1 MAQRDY
7 KPKGGAA
14 QPKTRGGTII
24 GIVIGLVLG
33 LLIAV
38 GVAVFLNKGTKP
50 FADKTG
56 RDKPPVTKGNDK
68 GASADPNTPLFGKDA
83 RAAAEAKKDG
93 KDDDR
98 FSFYKILPGDEQAKA
113 GQDAKKDPAK
123 ILEGKDS
130 PKDAKDTKAADAK
143 AAAEAKAA
151 ADATKV
157 ASASREQYYLQ
168 AGSFTAP
175 GDADNQKAKLA
186 LMGFEAK
193 VEATEVEGKGTFHRV
208 RLGPYGRLDDINRV
222 RATLAQ
228 NGVDASLIKM
238 KDPQ

>member
-7 KPKGGAA
+7 KPKGTSGK
-14 QPKTRGGTII
+14 PKSRSRGGTII

-33 LLIAV
+33 LAIAV
-38 GVAVFLNKGTKP
+38 AVAVFLNKGTKP

-56 RDKPPVTKGNDK
+56 RDKPPATKGQDK
-68 GASADPNTPLFGKDA
+68 ASDPNVPLYGKDA
-83 RAAAEAKKDG
+83 KAAAATRKDG

-98 FSFYKILPGDEQAKA
+98 FSFYKILPGDEQAKTGPA
-113 GQDAKKDPAK
+113 DAKKDPAK
-123 ILEGKDS
+123 ILEGKD
-130 PKDAKDTKAADAK
+130 TKAADAK
-143 AAAEAKAA
+143 DAKDAKAA
-151 ADATKV
+151 ADAPKV
-157 ASASREQYYLQ
+157 ASATREQYYLQ
-168 AGSFTAP
+168 AGSFSSA

-186 LMGFEAK
+186 LMGFEAR
-193 VEATEVEGKGTFHRV
+193 VEATEVDGKGTFHRV

>member
-7 KPKGGAA
+7 KPKGGAV
-14 QPKTRGGTII
+14 KGKSRGGTII

-33 LLIAV
+33 LAIAV
-38 GVAVFLNKGTKP
+38 AVAVFLNKGTKP

-56 RDKPPVTKGNDK
+56 RDKPPATKGQDK
-68 GASADPNTPLFGKDA
+68 ASDPNAPLYGKDA

-98 FSFYKILPGDEQAKA
+98 FSFYKILPGEEQAKA
-113 GQDAKKDPAK
+113 GQTESKKDPAK
-123 ILEGKDS
+123 ILEGKDT
-130 PKDAKDTKAADAK
+130 KDSKAADAPKAADAK
-143 AAAEAKAA
+143 T
-151 ADATKV
+151 ADAPKV
-157 ASASREQYYLQ
+157 ASASREQYFLQ
-168 AGSFTAP
+168 AGSFSSA

-193 VEATEVEGKGTFHRV
+193 VEATEVDGKGTFHRV

>member
-7 KPKGGAA
+7 KPKGGAVNG
-14 QPKTRGGTII
+14 KSRGGTII

-33 LLIAV
+33 LAIAV
-38 GVAVFLNKGTKP
+38 GVAIFLNKGTKP

-56 RDKPPVTKGNDK
+56 RDKPPATKNQDK
-68 GASADPNTPLFGKDA
+68 ASDPNAPLYGKDA
-83 RAAAEAKKDG
+83 RTGAEAKKDG

-98 FSFYKILPGDEQAKA
+98 FSFYKILPGEEQAKTGPA
-113 GQDAKKDPAK
+113 DGKKDPAK
-123 ILEGKDS
+123 ILEGKDG
-130 PKDAKDTKAADAK
+130 KAADAPK
-143 AAAEAKAA
+143 AAEANKAP
-151 ADATKV
+151 DAPKV
-157 ASASREQYYLQ
+157 ASSPREQYYLQ
-168 AGSFTAP
+168 AGSFTSP

-193 VEATEVEGKGTFHRV
+193 VEATEIEGKGTLHRV